1 MLMFVLDRMFRTGKI
16 TNLVLLKTY
25 KTVMNPFT
33 FFSPTRI
40 NFGEGTAAGIIDA
53 LAELNASNPLIV
65 TDAFL
70 AANGILDPILAEFRD
85 SGMTEPTI
93 YRDVPSDSDVDC
105 VRKGIELG
113 RSLNA
118 DSVIAVGGGSVID
131 TAKVINIGLSVD
143 GDVLDFEG
151 INNLTDPLKPLICIP
166 TTAGTGSEVSAV
178 AMIKD
183 HSTGKKLLFGSRFLY
198 ADVAILDPSLLLSLP
213 PKLTAAT
220 GMDAV
225 THGLES
231 YVAMTTNPM
240 SDSLALQSLSML
252 FTSLPQA
259 TNHGDDMDARAQTL
273 LASTIAGVAFTN
285 AGVGIVHALAHTLG
299 AKFSIHHGVANSIF
313 LPHGLKFNIQ
323 ASAERY
329 AQVWNYLCTVASK
342 QTSLNEQFSDKFI
355 PEADST
361 KAAEKLLDAVKTLT
375 NLCSLPTQLREVGVP
390 ELNDGDLADLADTAM
405 TDPAIMFNPR
415 EATPEDLVSIIKGAY

>member
-1 MLMFVLDRMFRTGKI
+1 
-16 TNLVLLKTY
+16 
-25 KTVMNPFT
+25 MNPFT
-33 FFSPTRI
+33 FLSPTRI

-65 TDAFL
+65 TDAGLF
-70 AANGILDPILAEFRD
+70 ANGILDPILAEFTNAGLG
-85 SGMTEPTI
+85 SPTV
-93 YRDVPSDSDVDC
+93 YKDVPSDSDVDC

-113 RSLNA
+113 RAINA

-151 INNLTDPLKPLICIP
+151 INNLTDPLKPLVCIP

-198 ADVAILDPSLLLSLP
+198 ANVAILDPSLLLSLP
-213 PKLTAAT
+213 PRLTAAT

-259 TNHGDDMDARAQTL
+259 TKFGDDIDARAQTL

-313 LPHGLKFNIQ
+313 LPHGLKFNIE
-323 ASAERY
+323 AAAERY
-329 AQVWNYLCTVASK
+329 AQVWNYLCTAASN
-342 QTSLNEQFSDKFI
+342 QTSLNEHFSDKFVA
-355 PEADST
+355 EADPT
-361 KAAEKLLDAVKTLT
+361 KAAERLLDAVKTLT
-375 NLCSLPTQLREVGVP
+375 NLCLLPTQLREVGVP
-390 ELNDGDLADLADTAM
+390 ELNDSDVADLADTAM

>member
-1 MLMFVLDRMFRTGKI
+1 MLMSDLDRMFRTGKI
-16 TNLVLLKTY
+16 TNLVLLKTF

-33 FFSPTRI
+33 FLSPTRI

-65 TDAFL
+65 TDAVLF
-70 AANGILDPILAEFRD
+70 ANGILKPILDEFGNA
-85 SGMTEPTI
+85 GMKTPTV
-93 YRDVPSDSDVDC
+93 YKDVPSDSDVDC

-113 RSLNA
+113 RSLGV

-131 TAKVINIGLSVD
+131 TAKVINIGLSVE

-151 INNLTDPLKPLICIP
+151 INNLTDPLKPFIVIP

-183 HSTGKKLLFGSRFLY
+183 HATGKKLLFGSRFLY
-198 ADVAILDPSLLLSLP
+198 ADIAILDPALLVSLP
-213 PKLTAAT
+213 PRLTAAT

-252 FTSLPQA
+252 FASLPQA
-259 TNHGDDMDARAQTL
+259 TKHGDDMDARAQTL

-313 LPHGLKFNIQ
+313 LPHGLKFNIE
-323 ASAERY
+323 AAAERY
-329 AQVWNYLCTVASK
+329 AQVWNYLCTAASNH
-342 QTSLNEQFSDKFI
+342 TSLNEHFSDKFVA
-355 PEADST
+355 EADPT
-361 KAAEKLLDAVKTLT
+361 KAAERLLDAVKLLT

-390 ELNDGDLADLADTAM
+390 ELSTSDLEELAETAM

-415 EATPEDLVSIIKGAY
+415 EASPDDLMNIIKGAY